1 MEKERLFT
9 TLRIA
14 AEIIATVVVTM
25 LGVGLFCWFA
35 GWRTYYQYGT
45 ILIWF
50 SLAIGG
56 MGLFTYLGNRRGK
69 RSFSKR
75 NTKQTTRGGSLT
87 SINQLGDGSNQ
98 SNRPAVIMLI
108 AGVILFIIGS
118 QVQGLP

>member
-14 AEIIATVVVTM
+14 AEIIAAVVVTM

-35 GWRTYYQYGT
+35 GCRHYPS
-45 ILIWF
+45 LLKNHLLLH
-50 SLAIGG
+50 LAIGG
-56 MGLFTYLGNRRGK
+56 MGLFTYLGNRRGN

-87 SINQLGDGSNQ
+87 SINQLNDVSNQ
-98 SNRPAVIMLI
+98 SNRPAMIMLI